1 MGSIIGEAVKF
12 MDINQQKSSYLAH
25 DITLPER
32 GRVLI
37 SWQDSFLE
45 QLILKKYPYIKIDC
59 LMDMDYAAF
68 IEGAC
73 DDRRIEYNC
82 ILDNGLLFQTDV
94 DAGLLRAM
102 GMHLTANGA
111 VRSVFPSSMNKE
123 ALGRI
128 SFANNFDVGK
138 CLSVSDAGEN
148 SFYVAEFSSFCR
160 TATWLQN
167 FFTTEVRRKLA
178 YLLLRLDFGIH
189 VDDTKKEILQ
199 LCQKHEI
206 SEKYLSVFI
215 ESATIHTDGVRT
227 CVASLDFDLQIG
239 DSL

>member
-1 MGSIIGEAVKF
+1 MGSIIDEAVKF
-12 MDINQQKSSYLAH
+12 MDIDQQKSYYLAR
-25 DITLPER
+25 DVELPER

-45 QLILKKYPYIKIDC
+45 QLMLTKYPHIKIDC

-68 IEGAC
+68 IERAF

-82 ILDNGLLFQTDV
+82 ILDNGLLLQTDV

-138 CLSVSDAGEN
+138 CLSVTDAGEN

-199 LCQKHEI
+199 LCQKYEI

-215 ESATIHTDGVRT
+215 ESATIHTECVRKH
-227 CVASLDFDLQIG
+227 VELLDFGSRIG
-239 DSL
+239 DRL